1 MRNGVVVSSYNFSI
15 NNHDVEVFLS
25 WGCSSHSSSQFFA
38 FLPSHVLLRVPNT
51 ITSGI
56 FHYFYIN
63 TQNEEDGHTSA

>member
-1 MRNGVVVSSYNFSI
+1 MESLVGIFIKVSPFRWELYNFY
-15 NNHDVEVFLS
+15 NEVPFYT
-25 WGCSSHSSSQFFA
+25 
-38 FLPSHVLLRVPNT
+38 NT

>member
-1 MRNGVVVSSYNFSI
+1 MEFVRRR
-15 NNHDVEVFLS
+15 
-25 WGCSSHSSSQFFA
+25 C
-38 FLPSHVLLRVPNT
+38 LRWKIYQIFYTNT